1 MGKMMKKSLSSS
13 STLSYATI
21 GDIANIACIAS
32 TLVYALAVVIES
44 ATSSSSSSFSSSSSN
59 STSSSFSLFDE
70 AWKRDGFCV
79 TNGDVPYQ
87 TSHDLCL
94 YVDSIL
100 VSLFGLLYYAN
111 LLPTL
116 PKEGSMTKDV
126 KQLFQLNLVATAAHG
141 LAHGGIAAAI
151 RDGTVAAHDQSS
163 IGMEWL
169 NGSSNSFATLSIQEL
184 FIKLLPNLIFWLAF
198 LKVILPNVNHVYIF
212 LGIWPIQLIQVF
224 VPTQLSF
231 VFVQT
236 VILLLFSVNQLLR
249 PKHEKEGNSSGSGG
263 SGFAYASMPIITS
276 IPTTLIGWM
285 ESTMCSTLVRDTFYG
300 HLLYDVYTM
309 VGVVLWYCACAHHAA
324 AKEQGTT
331 TATLEKKLY

>member
-1 MGKMMKKSLSSS
+1 MKSSS
-13 STLSYATI
+13 SLTSLSYATI
-21 GDIANIACIAS
+21 GDIANVTCIAS
-32 TLVYALAVVIES
+32 TLIYALAVVVES
-44 ATSSSSSSFSSSSSN
+44 CSSSSSSL
-59 STSSSFSLFDE
+59 SLFDE

-87 TSHDLCL
+87 NSHDLCL

-100 VSLFGLLYYAN
+100 VSLFGLAYYAG
-111 LLPTL
+111 LLPAL
-116 PKEGSMTKDV
+116 PKNDSSTMAADV
-126 KQLFQLNLVATAAHG
+126 EQLFQLNLVATAAHG

-169 NGSSNSFATLSIQEL
+169 HGSSNSFARLSLQEL

-198 LKVILPNVNHVYIF
+198 LKVILPNVHNGYVL
-212 LGIWPIQLIQVF
+212 LGIWPIQLMQVF

-236 VILLLFSVNQLLR
+236 VILLLFSVKQLLR
-249 PKHEKEGNSSGSGG
+249 PKHEKDGCNGNG
-263 SGFAYASMPIITS
+263 SGFAYASLPIITS

-285 ESTMCSTLVRDTFYG
+285 ESTMCSTLVRDAFYG

-309 VGVVLWYCACAHHAA
+309 VGMVLWYCACAHHS
-324 AKEQGTT
+324 KQGTPD
-331 TATLEKKLY
+331 ATLAKKVD